1 MKNILEIDGYK
12 AVIMYD
18 PETEK
23 FRGEFIG
30 LAGGAD
36 FYGTT
41 IDELKTEGKRS
52 LKVFLD
58 ICKEEGINP
67 HKEYSGKF
75 NLRVPPDLHAEI
87 AAKAAAEGK
96 SLNKY
101 VTDILS
107 EAI

>member
-41 IDELKTEGKRS
+41 IDELKTEGKKS

-75 NLRVPPDLHAEI
+75 NLRVSPDLHAEI

-101 VTDILS
+101 VADILS